1 MKNTY
6 FAFLL
11 FAFMLFSVPSVMG
24 QNSKNQ
30 NPPEESISGLAIY
43 PNPVNSSSQSFITI
57 QSKLNSDK
65 IIEFYDVLGKRIF
78 STELKGKELNISN
91 LSKGVYILKI
101 TENKVSEARKL
112 VIK

>member
-6 FAFLL
+6 LALLL
-11 FAFMLFSVPSVMG
+11 FVSILFSVPSVMG
-24 QNSKNQ
+24 QNSQNL
-30 NPPEESISGLAIY
+30 NPPEENIKDLSIY

-65 IIEFYDVLGKRIF
+65 TVEFYDVLGKRIF
-78 STELKGKELNISN
+78 ATELKGKELNISN